1 VSAARAAAVAALL
14 AAVLLASPATAST
27 RHHQRHPRGPFA
39 SAAMSAFLRTRAGDI
54 TAAVYNVRTGR
65 LFLYRPGVA
74 EAEASI
80 AKVDILATLLY
91 EAQQRGQV
99 LTVAQQQSAA
109 AAIDESDNKDAQ
121 LLWNDAGGN
130 PAIGAFNAR
139 AGMTHTLLDAPGV
152 WGHYETTALD
162 QIRLLEQ
169 LALPGGVLGD
179 GAREFAL
186 ALMRNVT
193 AVQAWG
199 VSGGVLAPATVA
211 LKNGW
216 LPLAAAGGWQ
226 INSIGDVS
234 GRFRHYLIAVLTAGN
249 PSMAYGAQTIAGISQ
264 LVWKTFLPRRFR
276 PAPASSATAVDD
288 RPAPTAGTRH
298 PCR

>member
-1 VSAARAAAVAALL
+1 VIAARAVAVAGLLAAALL
-14 AAVLLASPATAST
+14 ASPSNART
-27 RHHQRHPRGPFA
+27 RHHRHPRGPFA
-39 SAAMSAFLRTRAGDI
+39 TAAMTAFLRTRVGSI

-91 EAQQRGQV
+91 EAQQRGES
-99 LTVAQQQSAA
+99 LTVAQQQLAA
-109 AAIDESDNKDAQ
+109 AAIDQSDNNDAQ

-139 AGMTHTLLDAPGV
+139 AGMTETFLDPPGV
-152 WGHYETTALD
+152 WGHYQTTALD

-169 LALPGGVLGD
+169 LALPGGVLGA
-179 GAREFAL
+179 GARAFEL
-186 ALMRNVT
+186 ALMRNV
-193 AVQAWG
+193 APVQAWG
-199 VSGGVLAPATVA
+199 VSGGVLSPATVA

-249 PSMAYGAQTIAGISQ
+249 PSMTYGAQTIAGISQ
-264 LVWKTFLPRRFR
+264 LVWKAFLPGRFR
-276 PAPASSATAVDD
+276 PAAPRSPHAVD
-288 RPAPTAGTRH
+288 AGPTAGTRR
-298 PCR
+298 PGR